1 AVRAR
6 RRQVEGPRAAG
17 APARVLHALPR
28 TLGRRRARR
37 SGRPDRARGQAHPAA
52 LRWAAAPARRGHR
65 HRRQPGTAVPRRTHG
80 RVRPASP
87 PRLPRPGAPARRRG
101 HHRPAHHARPGRSRE
116 AGRPHPDPGRRA
128 HRRQRLRRAALP
140 ADRRRLRDQVDHRRA
155 AVRALR
161 GGRDRFRPR
170 TPRPARGSRH
180 GPRSP
185 PGDLGGHL
193 PGAGARAR
201 IRARRGGRA
210 AFRERGGEPVNAN
223 AMRAGLRRGWIEFC
237 HTWSNRQ
244 DLLSYLLPTAVLLSV
259 LFFQRDSEI
268 NGIPL
273 GTTSVPGVLG
283 MTVAFGGLI
292 SMGQLM
298 VAEREDGT
306 LLRAK
311 AVPHGMAGYLVGKI
325 VTVSGMTLASMAIL
339 LIPSLVMFDGF
350 DLGAG
355 SWPVLLGITLLG
367 LAATVPI
374 GAVFGS
380 LFDTPSSMGL
390 IMIPM
395 TGLIVISGIFFPITV
410 LPEWLQGVAQV
421 FPVYWLGLGMRS
433 ALLPDAMAAAAIG
446 GSWRHLETVGVL
458 GLWAVVGFVVAPVV
472 LRRMARRESGASV

>member
-1 AVRAR
+1 M
-6 RRQVEGPRAAG
+6 
-17 APARVLHALPR
+17 
-28 TLGRRRARR
+28 
-37 SGRPDRARGQAHPAA
+37 
-52 LRWAAAPARRGHR
+52 
-65 HRRQPGTAVPRRTHG
+65 
-80 RVRPASP
+80 
-87 PRLPRPGAPARRRG
+87 
-101 HHRPAHHARPGRSRE
+101 
-116 AGRPHPDPGRRA
+116 
-128 HRRQRLRRAALP
+128 
-140 ADRRRLRDQVDHRRA
+140 
-155 AVRALR
+155 
-161 GGRDRFRPR
+161 
-170 TPRPARGSRH
+170 
-180 GPRSP
+180 
-185 PGDLGGHL
+185 
-193 PGAGARAR
+193 
-201 IRARRGGRA
+201 
-210 AFRERGGEPVNAN
+210 NAN

-237 HTWSNRQ
+237 HTWSNQQ

-311 AVPHGMAGYLVGKI
+311 AVPHGMVGYLVGKI
-325 VTVSGMTLASMAIL
+325 VTVSDMTLASMAIL

-433 ALLPDAMAAAAIG
+433 ALLPDAMAAAEIG

-472 LRRMARRESGASV
+472 LRRMARRESGASVAARREKAMQRVR